1 MPVLQKPVRE
11 TVSDREFAVLDEL
24 GADVKLSQIR
34 AALEQAKSLPAA
46 KAQATKIADRLDTGV
61 RVVLLGPEG
70 VGKSQL
76 CNALLQINQEA
87 DEPGGT
93 RVFAGP
99 DIRDASELR
108 DDHPKIHERHVV
120 DTRRLGRVQ
129 VIDVSVP
136 HSEQHDLAAEC
147 AQFLPL
153 ADIVLWCTECFSEKE
168 QHMWADASDP
178 LKDHSFL
185 VLTKADLL
193 AEQGSLAVRIAE
205 LQRVVAEEFHSLFP
219 TTTTQL
225 QQLLEQG
232 TDISDAQLAAS
243 GVKALTE
250 AVRKIVQSGER
261 ADRDGAL
268 LFLERHGI
276 TLDAAM
282 PHEENVAVASASKT
296 ATPMNTNYKRAR
308 DMIME
313 RAIDLAEMTFDADQ
327 GDMSEMLAFCGEISE
342 ELVEI
347 VTSDTANSEDEQ
359 HWHDV
364 FEQASDKVMLMTM
377 ENDLRSAADAV
388 TILLQLRR
396 DLEAMTVH

>member
-1 MPVLQKPVRE
+1 M
-11 TVSDREFAVLDEL
+11 LDEL
-24 GADVKLSQIR
+24 GADLKLSQIR
-34 AALEQAKSLPAA
+34 AALEQAQTHPAA

-76 CNALLQINQEA
+76 CNALLQINPKE

-108 DDHPKIHERHVV
+108 DDHPRIHTRRMV
-120 DTRRLGRVQ
+120 DTSRLGRVQ
-129 VIDVSVP
+129 VIDVSATQ
-136 HSEQHDLAAEC
+136 SEANDLAAEC

-153 ADIVLWCTECFSEKE
+153 ADIVLWCTESFSDQERL
-168 QHMWADASDP
+168 MWADASDP

-193 AEQGSLAVRIAE
+193 AEQDSLAVRIAE
-205 LQRVVAEEFHSLFP
+205 LQRVAAEEFHSLFP

-225 QQLLEQG
+225 QQLLTQG
-232 TDISDAQLAAS
+232 TDISDAQFAAS

-250 AVRKIVQSGER
+250 AVRKIVKSGER

-276 TLDAAM
+276 TLDTAM
-282 PHEENVAVASASKT
+282 PHTENAAAALASKN
-296 ATPMNTNYKRAR
+296 AAPMNANYKKAR

-347 VTSDTANSEDEQ
+347 VTSDRPNSEEEQ
-359 HWHDV
+359 HWHEA
-364 FEQASDKVMLMTM
+364 FERASDKVMLMTM

-396 DLEAMTVH
+396 DLEAMTFH